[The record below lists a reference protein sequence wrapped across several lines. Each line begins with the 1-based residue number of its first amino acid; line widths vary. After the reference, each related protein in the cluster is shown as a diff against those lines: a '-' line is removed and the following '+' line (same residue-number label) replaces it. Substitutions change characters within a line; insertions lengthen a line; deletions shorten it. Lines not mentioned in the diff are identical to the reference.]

1 MFDGIVLD
9 TLCLCILTQDFE
21 KELEERRR
29 MEEEE
34 EQTTGWNAVEIDETP
49 VNIMVSHADQ
59 RYASCVCKIP
69 CIFLSRRHFNRVL
82 IWGFKQQN

>member
-1 MFDGIVLD
+1 
-9 TLCLCILTQDFE
+9 
-21 KELEERRR
+21 

-69 CIFLSRRHFNRVL
+69 CISYQEDILTEF
-82 IWGFKQQN
+82 